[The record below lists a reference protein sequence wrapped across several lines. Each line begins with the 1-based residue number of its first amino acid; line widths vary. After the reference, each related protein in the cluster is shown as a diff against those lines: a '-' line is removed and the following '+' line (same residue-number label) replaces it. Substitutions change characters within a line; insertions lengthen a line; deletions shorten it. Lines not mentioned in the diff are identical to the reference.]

1 MQMIAAVITFCERER
16 IIGCTKCLV
25 EIDTAVALVVGA
37 DPVID
42 GTAQL
47 LTERCVGAPAV
58 NRQKGSEIDAV
69 MKLSGFLDIPFQTID
84 QSAAVGRSLMGRN
97 GLTSVPTGWMI
108 SLMPCWMMTVSAPA
122 VGISWAKRLV
132 PLRP

>member
-84 QSAAVGRSLMGRN
+84 QFGGSRQIAHGTERIDVGSDRMDDIVDALLDFRGKN
-97 GLTSVPTGWMI
+97 GCFP
-108 SLMPCWMMTVSAPA
+108 
-122 VGISWAKRLV
+122 
-132 PLRP
+132 

>member
-1 MQMIAAVITFCERER
+1 MQMIAAVITFCERAR
-16 IIGCTKCLV
+16 IIGCTKCLI

-47 LTERCVGAPAV
+47 LAERCVGAPAV

-69 MKLSGFLDIPFQTID
+69 VKLFWPPRYTISD
-84 QSAAVGRSLMGRN
+84 RRSVSAAVGRSLMGRN
-97 GLTSVPTGWMI
+97 GLTSVPTG
-108 SLMPCWMMTVSAPA
+108 
-122 VGISWAKRLV
+122 
-132 PLRP
+132 